1 MSEQSRA
8 EIRRLVRERARL
20 YCEYCHT
27 CEENSGQTLHVDH
40 IDPAGGDALDN
51 LCLSCWNC
59 NTSKSDATAAPDP
72 QTGELVPLFNPR
84 TQTWLAHFR
93 WIDNGSQ
100 IEGITAIGR
109 ATAIRF
115 KMNRPQIVT
124 ARQRWVLAGFHP
136 PKMDR
141 EELP

>member
-1 MSEQSRA
+1 MSDPSWA
-8 EIRRLVRERARL
+8 EIKRQVRERAQH

-40 IDPAGGDALDN
+40 IDPIGGDDLEN

-59 NTSKSDATAAPDP
+59 NTSKSDVTEAPDP
-72 QTGELVPLFNPR
+72 QTDDIVPLFNPR
-84 TQTWLAHFR
+84 AQTWLEHFR
-93 WIDNGSQ
+93 WGDNGSR
-100 IEGITAIGR
+100 IEGITATGR
-109 ATAIRF
+109 ATTARF

-124 ARQRWVLAGFHP
+124 ARQRWALAGFHP

-141 EELP
+141 MDT